1 MKIQNILV
9 TCVSIGLLLSGCATV
24 KGTVF
29 KQADGTYKGTYSA
42 KNERDALKV
51 IHDDAKIYCK
61 KEENTE
67 KYLVVTQNVDKMT
80 EQSGA
85 NAKEGFAA
93 VAGTAVTALDKFY
106 GSENV
111 RGTIIFKCEK

>member
-1 MKIQNILV
+1 MRIQKTIV
-9 TCVSIGLLLSGCATV
+9 IACSVGLLLSGCATIQ
-24 KGTVF
+24 GTVF
-29 KQADGTYKGTYSA
+29 KQADGSYKGTYSA

-51 IHDDAKIYCK
+51 IHDDAKIHCK
-61 KEENTE
+61 NEENTG
-67 KYLVVTQNVDKMT
+67 KYLVVSQNVDKMT

-85 NAKEGFAA
+85 NSKEGFAA

>member
-1 MKIQNILV
+1 MKIQKTLV
-9 TCVSIGLLLSGCATV
+9 VAFSVGLLLSGCATV

-42 KNERDALKV
+42 KNEREALKV
-51 IHDDAKIYCK
+51 IHEDAKIQCK
-61 KEENTE
+61 NEEKTE
-67 KYLVVTQNVDKMT
+67 KYVVVNQNVDKMT
-80 EQSGA
+80 EQADG
-85 NAKEGFAA
+85 AKEGFAA
-93 VAGTAVTALDKFY
+93 VAGSAVTAVDKFF